1 MTVIHI
7 FGAARLYMFFQ
18 RKLIRYSAAEVS
30 AGQVNLDAGHVGRLV
45 DMKNSIFPLLAW
57 FQNQSTISYGGV
69 GGDFSLVFY

>member
-18 RKLIRYSAAEVS
+18 RELIRYSAAEVS

-45 DMKNSIFPLLAW
+45 DMKNSIFPLLA
-57 FQNQSTISYGGV
+57 
-69 GGDFSLVFY
+69 

>member
-1 MTVIHI
+1 MTVIHSL
-7 FGAARLYMFFQ
+7 GAARLYMLFQ
-18 RKLIRYSAAEVS
+18 RELIRYSAAEVS